1 MARNPADLS
10 DDEILAKLKSDPATH
25 ELAENL
31 GMSVDDYAQKVLF
44 YIRHPQAQPQIEVMS
59 DEDAREAGMP
69 SVAECVS
76 FLGAAVKEELAKEEA
91 KFAGFDDDEKE
102 QTKSTGS
109 SVTLKRAPKMG
120 ESKGEV
126 RVNEDTDV
134 ARKMK
139 DDAAHAK
146 RMAMQD
152 RRKPPKKRER

>member
-1 MARNPADLS
+1 
-10 DDEILAKLKSDPATH
+10 
-25 ELAENL
+25 
-31 GMSVDDYAQKVLF
+31 VLF
-44 YIRHPQAQPQIEVMS
+44 YVRNPQAQPQIEVMS

-76 FLGAAVKEELAKEEA
+76 FLGAAAKEELAKEEA

-109 SVTLKRAPKMG
+109 SVSMKRAPKMG

-126 RVNEDTDV
+126 RTVEDTDV

-139 DDAAHAK
+139 DQAAHAK

-152 RRKPPKKRER
+152 RRKPKKKS